1 MLALTKKPHTD
12 GMVSLTVVVPAAR
25 VEAVTM
31 AIEEA
36 IEPNNPAD
44 QVFPDEMNP
53 VLCR

>member
-36 IEPNNPAD
+36 VMSLWKPA
-44 QVFPDEMNP
+44 P
-53 VLCR
+53 LCRTGYA